1 MELYKFLFLIT
12 FFICANALQI
22 FSQPDLN
29 KGRKT
34 TQRVSSRSENEQ
46 NHGTVLTERIVSKI
60 LRETRTGLDSNRNIK
75 VYLPPSYSRSDK
87 SYPVVYYCH
96 SIFQSPVQ
104 LLADGKLLKLLEQGF
119 ANGIVREFIFVVG
132 DYTSPTT
139 GSLYENSRAT
149 GRWLDYTVQEL
160 VPFVDSKFRTLRQA
174 ESRAL
179 AGEMMGG
186 RGALVLAI
194 SHSEV
199 FSSVYAM
206 NPVGTGTGLLPIQS
220 YPNWQKILQAKS
232 FADLQGDHISQI
244 FVTMSQA
251 FLPNPNRPPFYCDFL
266 MELKDSQPT
275 YNAENARKQIAG
287 FSLSHTLDEHA
298 ANLGK
303 LNGIA
308 FDWSRYDPIQ
318 DHVYAS
324 EALTRKLETFGIEH
338 EAEEYRGVYWSEN
351 WKEHGRFY
359 ARVLPFFA
367 RHLEFDI
374 DRPTTQK

>member
-1 MELYKFLFLIT
+1 MTLHKFLFLIT
-12 FFICANALQI
+12 LFICVNGPEILA
-22 FSQPDLN
+22 QPKVK
-29 KGRKT
+29 KGGKT
-34 TQRVSSRSENEQ
+34 THRVSSVSENDA
-46 NHGTVLTERIVSKI
+46 NHGTVVTERFISDV
-60 LRETRTGLDSNRNIK
+60 LRETRTGLDSNRSIK
-75 VYLPPSYSRSDK
+75 VYLPPSYSRSDR

-96 SIFQSPVQ
+96 SIFQSPEQV
-104 LLADGKLLKLLEQGF
+104 LSDGNLIKLLEQGF
-119 ANGIVREFIFVVG
+119 ANGVVDEFIFVVG

-139 GSLYENSRAT
+139 GSLYENSPAT

-160 VPFVDSKFRTLRQA
+160 VPFIDSKFRTLRQA

-194 SHSEV
+194 CHSEV

-206 NPVGTGTGLLPIQS
+206 NPVGTGTGLLPIQA
-220 YPNWQKILQAKS
+220 YPNWQTILHAKS
-232 FADLQGDHISQI
+232 FADLDHISQI
-244 FVTMSQA
+244 FITMSQA

-266 MELKDSQPT
+266 MELKNGQPT

-287 FSLSHTLDEHA
+287 FSLSRKLDEYA
-298 ANLGK
+298 ASLGK
-303 LNGIA
+303 LHGIA

-338 EAEEYRGVYWSEN
+338 EAEEYRGVYWTEN
-351 WKEHGRFY
+351 WKENGRFY

-367 RHLEFDI
+367 RHLEFTMDQ
-374 DRPTTQK
+374 PMTQK

>member
-1 MELYKFLFLIT
+1 MTQHKFLFLIT
-12 FFICANALQI
+12 LFICANAPDI
-22 FSQPDLN
+22 FGQPEVK

-34 TQRVSSRSENEQ
+34 THRVRSSSENEQ
-46 NHGTVLTERIVSKI
+46 NHGTVVTERFVSEV

-75 VYLPPSYSRSDK
+75 VYLPPSYLRSDR

-96 SIFQSPVQ
+96 SIFQSPEQV
-104 LLADGKLLKLLEQGF
+104 LADGNLIKLLERGF
-119 ANGIVREFIFVVG
+119 ANGIVKEFIFVVG

-139 GSLYENSRAT
+139 GSIYENAPST

-160 VPFVDSKFRTLRQA
+160 VPFIDSKFRTLRQA

-179 AGEMMGG
+179 TGEMMGG

-194 SHSEV
+194 CHSEI

-206 NPVGTGTGLLPIQS
+206 NPVGTGTGLLPIQA
-220 YPNWQKILQAKS
+220 YPNWQKILHAKS
-232 FADLQGDHISQI
+232 LADLDHISQI
-244 FVTMSQA
+244 FITMSQA

-266 MELKDSQPT
+266 MELKDGQPT

-287 FSLSHTLDEHA
+287 FSLSHKLDEYA

-303 LNGIA
+303 LHGIA

-338 EAEEYRGVYWSEN
+338 EAEEYRGVYWTEN

-367 RHLEFDI
+367 RHLEFDM
-374 DRPTTQK
+374 